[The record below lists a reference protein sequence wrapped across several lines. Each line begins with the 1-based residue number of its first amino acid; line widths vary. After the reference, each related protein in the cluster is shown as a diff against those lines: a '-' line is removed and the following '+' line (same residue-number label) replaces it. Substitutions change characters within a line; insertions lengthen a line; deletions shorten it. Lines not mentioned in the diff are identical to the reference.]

1 MDRRSSPPAD
11 RTAALEAENARLEAE
26 LARLRESERM
36 YRFSAE
42 LSARLVWAADPQGN
56 LTFLDYPFL
65 ALTGMTEQEGLAT
78 GWFGVLHPED
88 REPTATLWR
97 EALRTGEPYLADF
110 RVRGADGSFR
120 MVRSRGQAARGEDGS
135 IRRWYG
141 TTEDIE
147 DEIRAEEA
155 RRAAVERLRESEEL
169 HRITLEMSQQI
180 AWTAEAD
187 GSGLVMSDR
196 YQELTGMGNQEEAR
210 ESLHP
215 EDRDRV
221 TSAWAESVASGKP
234 FAVQTRMRMK
244 DGNYRFMRVRA
255 SPQRDERGR
264 ILRWYGVTED
274 MHDQEQAEIAQ
285 RDVEERYRLAAQATN
300 DAVWDHDFVTGT
312 IDWGDNAAAIFGSSK
327 PIGRTPASWWEDR
340 IHPDEKLSLV
350 QSLTDAIEGS
360 AKRWSGTY
368 RFRRDDGSY
377 ADVLDRGFII
387 RDARGRAVRAVGAMS
402 DLTERHRAEAEIRRM
417 QAELIHVS
425 RLSAMG
431 TMASTLAHE
440 LNQPLTALSNFIS
453 GTKRIAERPEL
464 PREVLL
470 QALDGAEAAAQR
482 AGEILRRLRDMVSRG
497 KVSVQAAHLPQ
508 LIDEA
513 CVLAFVDE
521 SALGIG
527 HRLALDPKAAWV
539 RVDRIQIQQVLIN
552 LVRNAVEAM
561 AESAE
566 REVVISTRVAGK
578 MIEVEVAD
586 TGTGIAAEHMDSL
599 FSEFMTTKSGGM
611 GLGLPISRTIVEA
624 HGGEIRAE
632 NRPGGGA
639 VFTFT
644 LPRTRRRADK
654 PRL

>member
-1 MDRRSSPPAD
+1 MDRQSFPPAD
-11 RTAALEAENARLEAE
+11 RIADLEVANERLEAE

-42 LSARLVWAADPQGN
+42 LSARLVWAADADGDVI
-56 LTFLDYPFL
+56 FLDYPFL
-65 ALTGMTEQEGLAT
+65 ALTGMPEQEGLAT
-78 GWFGVLHPED
+78 GWFGVIHPND
-88 REPTATLWR
+88 REPTARLWR
-97 EALRTGEPYLADF
+97 EALRTGENYLADF

-120 MVRSRGQAARGEDGS
+120 MVRSRGQAVRGEDGS

-155 RRAAVERLRESEEL
+155 RRAAEARLRESEEL

-180 AWTAEAD
+180 AWTAESD
-187 GSGLVMSDR
+187 GSGLVMSER
-196 YQELTGMGNQEEAR
+196 YQELTGLSDQEEALQ
-210 ESLHP
+210 SLHP
-215 EDRDRV
+215 DDRDLV
-221 TSAWAESVASGKP
+221 SSAWEESVASGRP
-234 FAVQTRMRMK
+234 FAVRTRMRMK
-244 DGNYRFMRVRA
+244 DGSYRFMRVRA
-255 SPQRDERGR
+255 TPQRDDSGR

-274 MHDQEQAEIAQ
+274 MHDQERAEIAQ

-300 DAVWDHDFVTGT
+300 DAVWDHDFVSGT
-312 IDWGDNAAAIFGSSK
+312 IDWGDNVAAILGSSS
-327 PIGRTPASWWEDR
+327 PLGRTPASWWEER
-340 IHPDEKLSLV
+340 IHPDEKLALV
-350 QSLTDAIEGS
+350 QSLTDAIKGS

-387 RDARGRAVRAVGAMS
+387 RDSRGRAVRAVGAMS

-453 GTKRIAERPEL
+453 GTKRIAERPDL

-470 QALDGAEAAAQR
+470 QALDGAEAAALR

-497 KVSVQAAHLPQ
+497 RVSVGAAHLPQ

-513 CVLAFVDE
+513 SVLAFLDE
-521 SALGIG
+521 GALGIS
-527 HRLALDPKAAWV
+527 HRLALDPEAAWV

-561 AESAE
+561 AESAT
-566 REVVISTRVAGK
+566 REVVISTRVAGN
-578 MIEVEVAD
+578 MVEVEVAD
-586 TGTGIAAEHMDSL
+586 TGTGIAAEPIESL

-639 VFTFT
+639 SFIFT
-644 LPRTRRRADK
+644 LPRTRARTARK
-654 PRL
+654 RL